1 MTVVATVVAG
11 DMRRVFARCCKTVM
25 TGAAATQHLCVID
38 RIDGSPHIAV
48 VTILTDVARLHMRQV
63 FAGSI
68 QAVVAACAIARNIH
82 VVECRR
88 SPGDRRVAIVAGIA
102 AREVRWVLTSCNYAI
117 VTGATGADDLGMVDA
132 KHGRKYVGVMAV
144 LANVAGLN
152 MRKVLADGIHAVM
165 AVNAATGDIQMIE
178 IRWEPCHRRMTVVTG
193 FAAGDMRR
201 VLAGCCDAV
210 MT

>member
-1 MTVVATVVAG
+1 MAVVATVVAG
-11 DMRRVFARCCKTVM
+11 DMRRVFARCGKTVM

-68 QAVVAACAIARNIH
+68 QAVVAACAIARNIQ

-88 SPGDRRVAIVAGIA
+88 SPGDRRVAVVAGIA
-102 AREVRWVLTSCNYAI
+102 AGEVCRVLARSNYAI
-117 VTGATGADDLGMVDA
+117 VTGAAGSDDLGMVD
-132 KHGRKYVGVMAV
+132 GEGGCEYVGVMAV

-152 MRKVLADGIHAVM
+152 MCKVLTNGVHAVM
-165 AVNAATGDIQMIE
+165 AVNAATGDVQVIKIC
-178 IRWEPCHRRMTVVTG
+178 W
-193 FAAGDMRR
+193 
-201 VLAGCCDAV
+201 
-210 MT
+210 